1 MAGKREMIA
10 KNIAAMLRD
19 GDVVNLG
26 VGIPT
31 LVGNYVPEGM
41 TVWFQGEN
49 GCIGVD
55 KELPFPWDFD
65 NYESVVG
72 WMKRNGG
79 EDGDWKVRCV

>member
-10 KNIAAMLRD
+10 KNIAAMLHD

-55 KELPFPWDFD
+55 NYHSRGTLIIMKVLWD
-65 NYESVVG
+65 G
-72 WMKRNGG
+72 
-79 EDGDWKVRCV
+79 